1 MLLAAPSSLD
11 NDPFAS
17 ISSAGPQRK
26 PRTQFASVLRGL
38 PDATQ
43 TAHGR
48 SSRGSPARRR
58 REVLP
63 RFHAGSEVKL
73 ESDHAAARR
82 LEDDDCGAG
91 VGLVGGVDAVPIR
104 VTRPFGGA
112 SETWAPPAA
121 PFRPPRSQIL

>member
-1 MLLAAPSSLD
+1 MQLKLLMAEVPED
-11 NDPFAS
+11 
-17 ISSAGPQRK
+17 
-26 PRTQFASVLRGL
+26 LR
-38 PDATQ
+38 
-43 TAHGR
+43 
-48 SSRGSPARRR
+48 ARRR

-112 SETWAPPAA
+112 SETWATRAE
-121 PFRPPRSQIL
+121 